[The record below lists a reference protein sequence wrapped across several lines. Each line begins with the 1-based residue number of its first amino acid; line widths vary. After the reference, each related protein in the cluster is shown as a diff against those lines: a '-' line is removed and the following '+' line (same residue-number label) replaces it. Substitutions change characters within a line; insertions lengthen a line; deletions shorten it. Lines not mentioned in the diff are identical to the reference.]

1 MYQWLYI
8 QLDKEDNILKNGKS
22 SWWVEM
28 KIIYWDEKAGWVSG
42 EMHRRHCNGE
52 RETRQSFKEEC
63 SCKQQ
68 LACSDVLC
76 IHTMCARKDIN
87 RAVVVVAGKY
97 FRKSFLS
104 FSSAQRIHRDTQVWI
119 RHVPRLSLSPNW
131 FRTLPCK
138 DLLPKYR
145 WGSSKSEYWSNIFN
159 FSI

>member
-1 MYQWLYI
+1 MYQRWYPVR
-8 QLDKEDNILKNGKS
+8 EDNILKNGKS

-42 EMHRRHCNGE
+42 EMHRRHCNRE

-119 RHVPRLSLSPNW
+119 RPRLSLSPNW

-138 DLLPKYR
+138 NLLPKYR
-145 WGSSKSEYWSNIFN
+145 RGSSKSEYRPKIFN